1 MWFTTQKLV
10 YYYSGNGLSIESI
23 NNTQLVSVYPNPT
36 SDLLYFDV
44 DNANV
49 QLFDVAG
56 NLVLQSA
63 VQKSVPISLQQLANG
78 IYFYSLTTKKE
89 VVSGKIVKQ

>member
-1 MWFTTQKLV
+1 MDTLKKTI
-10 YYYSGNGLSIESI
+10 YYYSAKGLSVESI
-23 NNTQLVSVYPNPT
+23 QNNSLVSVYPNPT

-78 IYFYSLTTKKE
+78 IYFYSLTTEKE
-89 VVSGKIVKQ
+89 VISGKIVKQ